1 MDELGAW
8 LYFLGSDKP
17 ADIQRVVSSH
27 PKFEQMYE
35 EIRYFRYHPEAAIQM
50 FSEALR
56 ILDENTVKYM
66 IEEMQQEINEKT
78 QELEEKGKEL
88 EEKGKELEEKNKEIA
103 RLKKLIEEVE

>member
-56 ILDENTVKYM
+56 ILDENTVKYI

-78 QELEEKGKEL
+78 QEL

>member
-35 EIRYFRYHPEAAIQM
+35 EIRYFRYNPEEAIQM

-56 ILDENTVKYM
+56 NLDENTVKYI

-78 QELEEKGKEL
+78 QEL

>member
-17 ADIQRVVSSH
+17 ADIQRVISSH

-35 EIRYFRYHPEAAIQM
+35 EIRYFRYNPEEAIQM

-56 ILDENTVKYM
+56 NLDENTVKYI

-78 QELEEKGKEL
+78 Q
-88 EEKGKELEEKNKEIA
+88 ELEEKNKEIA

>member
-35 EIRYFRYHPEAAIQM
+35 EIRYFRYNPEEAIQM

-56 ILDENTVKYM
+56 ILDENTIKYM
-66 IEEMQQEINEKT
+66 IEEMQQEIDEKS
-78 QELEEKGKEL
+78 Q
-88 EEKGKELEEKNKEIA
+88 ELEEKNKEIA
-103 RLKKLIEEVE
+103 RLKKLIQEVE